1 MSVRETGKAIQV
13 CESLLAE
20 HRVME
25 DLMLSLEKQLPPF
38 SAGEVSDAQA
48 AEAQAQLNVIQ
59 REMNVHFACEERALF
74 PAVSP
79 YHPMVLMEV
88 EHEELIELRD
98 EMLTQFEGRQFSE
111 FEANCRR
118 FIEYMRDH
126 IAREDGGIF
135 PTCEQ
140 ALSADEKQQ
149 VIEDMEQIR
158 ANAKTENIPAII
170 RPDKSF
176 EPIRMDIN
184 TPLDRP
190 LMISLL
196 AEKPGFQVKHLSIRA
211 GEGLPAHWSPKRLLI
226 WCVSGEATFTG
237 NQAEPI
243 TLHPG
248 AGVLLDPQLNHAI
261 QARTDC
267 HLLLLLEEIQS

>member
-1 MSVRETGKAIQV
+1 MSLRETGKAIQV

-25 DLMLSLEKQLPPF
+25 GLLLSLEKQLPAF
-38 SAGEVSDAQA
+38 SAGGVFASQKAEVQA
-48 AEAQAQLNVIQ
+48 LLGVIQ

-88 EHEELIELRD
+88 EHEELIELRG
-98 EMLTQFEGRQFSE
+98 ELLSRFEGGRFAE
-111 FEANCRR
+111 FEASSRR

-140 ALSADEKQQ
+140 ALSADEKRQ
-149 VIEDMEQIR
+149 VLDEMAQIR
-158 ANAKTENIPAII
+158 TNAKAEDIPAII
-170 RPDKSF
+170 RPEKSF
-176 EPIRMDIN
+176 EPIRIDPGA
-184 TPLDRP
+184 TLERP

-196 AEKPGFQVKHLSIRA
+196 AERPGLQVKHLSIRA
-211 GEGLPAHWSPKRLLI
+211 GESLPAHWSPKRLLI
-226 WCVSGEATFTG
+226 WCVAGEAAFNG
-237 NQAEPI
+237 NQGEPVA
-243 TLHPG
+243 LSPG
-248 AGVLLDPQLNHAI
+248 VGVLLDPQLNHAI
-261 QARTDC
+261 HAQTDC
-267 HLLLLLEEIQS
+267 HLLLLLEEVKP